1 MSCVLTRI
9 PTSASQMDLGKEIV
23 SMVNKSFELVKQAN
37 ERAKQLSILAG
48 RIDRMDTVISA
59 IENDKLLVI
68 CGFEVQSLFG
78 NEVANVIRQSI
89 RSSLTAVKNQNE
101 AELEQLLGVQQ
112 KTLSPEMKVAI
123 TDAASKESDETGKS
137 HCHMCEPDPVEEKL
151 KGILQDEAKRIE
163 SDKSLDKYPAPK
175 KDGRKKYPE
184 NMTIEA
190 VQKMYIDEG
199 KTKKEIA
206 EYFGVKESAVNNF
219 MYLKGI
225 SRRKGKSKKSDKKS
239 DEKERP

>member
-1 MSCVLTRI
+1 
-9 PTSASQMDLGKEIV
+9 
-23 SMVNKSFELVKQAN
+23 MVNKSFELVKQAN

-151 KGILQDEAKRIE
+151 KRILQDEAKRVE

-175 KDGRKKYPE
+175 RDRRKKYPE
-184 NMTIEA
+184 NMTED
-190 VQKMYIDEG
+190 VVRRMYIDEG
-199 KTKKEIA
+199 KSKKEIA
-206 EYFGVKESAVNNF
+206 EHFGVKESTVNN
-219 MYLKGI
+219 YLYLRGI
-225 SRRKGKSKKSDKKS
+225 SRHKRKSKKPDS